1 VKRLANSYGLL
12 KALQATG
19 SGAELLAV
27 REGDDSPGYRPAMV
41 LLAMVI
47 GFPMLGPALFPDL
60 HRTARGETQIPWPEY
75 VTRLRPQQ
83 TQHGLI
89 SKADGA
95 ITVPRA
101 QHWTTMLDAV
111 ADIEK
116 KATSASLPFAARID
130 QWARWVVPVGRL
142 SFPTGSAVSRLIE
155 PD

>member
-1 VKRLANSYGLL
+1 
-12 KALQATG
+12 
-19 SGAELLAV
+19 
-27 REGDDSPGYRPAMV
+27 V

-60 HRTARGETQIPWPEY
+60 HRTARDEPRTPWPEY
-75 VTRLRPQQ
+75 LTRLRPQQ
-83 TQHGLI
+83 TQHGLT
-89 SKADGA
+89 SQADGV

-111 ADIEK
+111 ADIEER
-116 KATSASLPFAARID
+116 ATSAFLPLPARID

-155 PD
+155 PEQTRMTGARRE